1 MINNY
6 YIYFN
11 LKDNINY
18 IFLLQL
24 YRLAEYNKQSRR
36 YDVIKYN
43 TQKELAVMLGVS
55 PQTLNNYFN
64 NDEYNNYFFID
75 KQQRIIILNN
85 NFSGNNKRPFIHLT
99 ASMVDFLLSVEAVNK
114 NLFVKYFFYIK
125 HFCSINNKQQDFT
138 ANQFFNY
145 IGLSTKSTKYKNLL
159 NDYNNIL
166 KTSNYVAI
174 KSGRDNRGYNRNYY
188 TFNYD

>member
-18 IFLLQL
+18 VFLLSL

-64 NDEYNNYFFID
+64 NDEYNNYFFVD
-75 KQQRIIILNN
+75 K
-85 NFSGNNKRPFIHLT
+85 
-99 ASMVDFLLSVEAVNK
+99 
-114 NLFVKYFFYIK
+114 
-125 HFCSINNKQQDFT
+125 
-138 ANQFFNY
+138 
-145 IGLSTKSTKYKNLL
+145 
-159 NDYNNIL
+159 
-166 KTSNYVAI
+166 
-174 KSGRDNRGYNRNYY
+174 
-188 TFNYD
+188 